1 MICIHCGE
9 QVSDGAA
16 FCGAC
21 GKSPRQSGENTP
33 PTGIAPSQAASPRES
48 VTDVPLISG
57 NHFDTLA
64 QGAHAI
70 AWDWVIE
77 KKAKSAIATGV
88 FEMETLLRIGENGG
102 KLFREDII
110 KSFEIVSSARAL
122 KELKTGRD
130 KAITFGKTALFF
142 VFLVIF
148 GVFYKMDLPT
158 PALVALGVAAVLTIS
173 LGRENKVWKKKH
185 KSEID
190 RAALA
195 EKQKLTEEDVRT
207 LVSGTSFLDVKE
219 VYLEQICHAMR
230 VDALDFKADF
240 GRARGGGST
249 WVGWG
254 SGGAIAGGLALSA
267 VSKMKAGAKNV
278 VINQHIRFVEL
289 CAFYNNVAVY
299 FNNNVLPGVAPPEKP
314 IYKL

>member
-21 GKSPRQSGENTP
+21 GKSPRERGENTP

-48 VTDVPLISG
+48 VTEVPVMSDNLFNALI
-57 NHFDTLA
+57 TQA
-64 QGAHAI
+64 QSAHAF
-70 AWDWVIE
+70 AGDIE
-77 KKAKSAIATGV
+77 KKAKSAIASGV
-88 FEMETLLRIGENGG
+88 FEMEALLRIGENGG

-110 KSFEIVSSARAL
+110 KSFESVSSDRAL
-122 KELKTGRD
+122 KEQKTGRD
-130 KAITFGKTALFF
+130 KTIYRGKIALAIVIFA
-142 VFLVIF
+142 IF
-148 GVFYKMDLPT
+148 GVFYRMNLPM
-158 PALVALGVAAVLTIS
+158 PALVAFCVFTVLIIS
-173 LGRENKVWKKKH
+173 IHREDKVWKKKH

-190 RAALA
+190 RATLVK
-195 EKQKLTEEDVRT
+195 KQKLTEEETRA
-207 LVSGTSFLDVKE
+207 LVSGTAYVNE
-219 VYLEQICHAMR
+219 VYLEQICHAMK

-254 SGGAIAGGLALSA
+254 SGGAIAGGFALSA
-267 VSKMKAGAKNV
+267 VSKMKAGAKNAAM
-278 VINQHIRFVEL
+278 NNRIRFVER